1 VRRTGLFF
9 ALLAIAS
16 VISILKSAAMAAVL
30 APIDFAYYAS
40 AFAVV
45 GIGSVF
51 ISFGLTEATVKKYT
65 RLAAFHQFGAIQAD
79 LWSICRKL
87 LVRYGVILILGLP
100 ISMISGGPN
109 TMLAFSAVIVLC
121 FATNCFAVVSSL
133 FRGFDLLAG
142 LGWSALAR
150 ACVALL
156 IVATVSYQFGWHVG
170 IAAEALGTA
179 SLSVIFLFYLSRVT
193 RRSARTQ
200 HEVPPPPEGKAG
212 EFKVS
217 DGIWLFAASVATLIP
232 MSFDRW
238 WIATFDTAGTAAQY
252 AFVGIWLSGAYTA
265 SSIYVQKFGPD
276 VVRSRALGELE
287 SPLRRTL
294 LHAGIL
300 AGVLTLGTIVTFA
313 AIYLLLYDTFWR
325 KYDLTFGVVAIA
337 ALGVSA
343 QVSPLFDWTLIA
355 LNGERHVLL
364 GGAIFAVITV
374 SLFALTTALGLGFSG
389 YVGAFA
395 IGRVC
400 QALLQSL
407 LIRGLAR
414 DAVVASRR

>member
-1 VRRTGLFF
+1 M
-9 ALLAIAS
+9 AS
-16 VISILKSAAMAAVL
+16 VISILKSAAVAAIL

-79 LWSICRKL
+79 LWSISWKL
-87 LVRYGVILILGLP
+87 LGRYGAILVLGLP
-100 ISMISGGPN
+100 VSTIWGGPDA
-109 TMLAFSAVIVLC
+109 MLAFSAVIILC

-150 ACVALL
+150 ACVALM
-156 IVATVSYQFGWHVG
+156 IVATVSYQFGWHIG
-170 IAAEALGTA
+170 IAAEAVGTA
-179 SLSVIFLFYLSRVT
+179 TLGVICIFYLNRLIDRT
-193 RRSARTQ
+193 ARAQ
-200 HEVPPPPEGKAG
+200 HELPPPPEGEAG

-217 DGIWLFAASVATLIP
+217 DGIWLFAASVVALIP

-252 AFVGIWLSGAYTA
+252 AFVGIWLTGAYTA

-276 VVRSRALGELE
+276 VVRSRALGALE

-294 LHAGIL
+294 LHASIL
-300 AGVLTLGTIVTFA
+300 AAVLVVGTIVSFA
-313 AIYLLLYDTFWR
+313 AVYLLLHDTFWQ
-325 KYDLTFGVVAIA
+325 KYDLTIGVVAVA
-337 ALGVSA
+337 ALGISV

-355 LNGERHVLL
+355 LNGERQVLL
-364 GGAIFAVITV
+364 GSATFAVITV
-374 SLFALTTALGLGFSG
+374 ALFALTTALGLGFPG

-395 IGRVC
+395 IGRIC
-400 QALLQSL
+400 QAMLQSW

-414 DAVVASRR
+414 DAVLASHRQEH